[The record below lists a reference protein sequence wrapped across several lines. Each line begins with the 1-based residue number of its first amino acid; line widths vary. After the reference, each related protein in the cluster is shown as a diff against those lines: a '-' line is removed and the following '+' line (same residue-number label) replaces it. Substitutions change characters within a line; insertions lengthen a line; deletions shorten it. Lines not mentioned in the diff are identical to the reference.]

1 VQEGGDVVFER
12 SGKTPARVP
21 QAANHAGEDPRTAGL
36 ARDWS
41 WTEPTVWTQRML
53 AALEQGV
60 KGGKWHSL
68 IDKLNTEA
76 TLRAAFAQVA
86 ANRGAAGVDR
96 VTVKNYAKDADANL
110 RRLSEELRTGRYRPQ
125 QIRRHYIPKPGSPEM
140 RPLGI
145 PTVRDRVVQTALRM
159 VLEPI
164 FEKDFAAHSYGFRPE
179 RGCKDAL
186 RRVQTLLDAGYVH
199 IVDADL
205 KSYFDTIPKDRL
217 KALIGHKVADGRIM
231 ALIASF
237 LEQGVLDGELEWT
250 PEQGTPQGAVVSPLL
265 SNIFLDPLDH
275 LMAERGFE
283 MVRYAD
289 DFVVM
294 CRNQED
300 AAAAL
305 ALVQEWTASAGLTL
319 HPTKTRLVD
328 ERKDGFDFLGYHF
341 EAGKRWPRSK
351 SRKKLRD
358 TIRAKTKRT
367 SGHSMTLIIADV
379 NRTLRG
385 WFEYFKHSLRPT
397 FRMEDGFVRRRLRSI
412 LRKRS
417 HRKGS
422 AKANGADQTRWT
434 NAYFAALRLVSLEQA
449 YVAACQSSCR

>member
-1 VQEGGDVVFER
+1 
-12 SGKTPARVP
+12 
-21 QAANHAGEDPRTAGL
+21 
-36 ARDWS
+36 
-41 WTEPTVWTQRML
+41 ML

-60 KGGKWHSL
+60 KGGKWYSL
-68 IDKLNTEA
+68 IDKVQSET
-76 TLRAAFAQVA
+76 TLRAAYAQVA
-86 ANRGAAGVDR
+86 ANQGAAGVDH
-96 VTVKNYAKDADANL
+96 VSVEHFAKDKDANL
-110 RRLSEELRTGRYRPQ
+110 RRLSEELRRGSYRPR
-125 QIRRHYIPKPGSPEM
+125 QIRRHYIPKPGSTET

-145 PTVRDRVVQTALRM
+145 PTVRDRVGQTALRM
-159 VLEPI
+159 VMEPI
-164 FEKDFAAHSYGFRPE
+164 FERDFAAHSYGFRPN

-186 RRVQTLLDAGYVH
+186 RRLQELLKAGHVF

-217 KALIGHKVADGRIM
+217 MALIGQKVEDSRVL
-231 ALIASF
+231 ALIESF
-237 LEQGVLDGELEWT
+237 LEQGVLDGDLEWT
-250 PEQGTPQGAVVSPLL
+250 PERGTPQGAVVSPLL

-275 LMAERGFE
+275 LMDERGFE

-294 CRNQED
+294 CRKEED

-305 ALVQEWTASAGLTL
+305 ALVREWTVSTGLTL
-319 HPTKTRLVD
+319 HPIKTRLVD

-367 SGHSMTLIIADV
+367 SGHSMTQIIEEV

-385 WFEYFKHSLRPT
+385 WFEYFKHSYRPT

-412 LRKRS
+412 LRRRS

-434 NAYFAALRLVSLEQA
+434 NAYFAALRLFSLQQA
-449 YVAACQSSCR
+449 HVAACQSS